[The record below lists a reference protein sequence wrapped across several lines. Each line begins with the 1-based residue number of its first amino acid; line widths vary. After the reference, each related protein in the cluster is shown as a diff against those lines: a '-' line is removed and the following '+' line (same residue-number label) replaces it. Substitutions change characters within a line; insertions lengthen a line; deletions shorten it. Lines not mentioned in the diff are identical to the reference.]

1 MGPTRNPGHLLLDG
15 SEGVVHTYRALQG
28 DRQKIVDIYFWIIP
42 RLLLIIPC
50 GGLLMSGVS
59 YGLER
64 LQSSDGGF
72 CIALVP
78 ADIWT
83 SLHPRS
89 LFINPVL

>member
-1 MGPTRNPGHLLLDG
+1 
-15 SEGVVHTYRALQG
+15 
-28 DRQKIVDIYFWIIP
+28 
-42 RLLLIIPC
+42 
-50 GGLLMSGVS
+50 MSGVS

-64 LQSSDGGF
+64 LQSSDGGI

-78 ADIWT
+78 ADFWT

>member
-1 MGPTRNPGHLLLDG
+1 
-15 SEGVVHTYRALQG
+15 
-28 DRQKIVDIYFWIIP
+28 
-42 RLLLIIPC
+42 
-50 GGLLMSGVS
+50 MSGVS

-64 LQSSDGGF
+64 LQSSDGGI

-78 ADIWT
+78 ADIWI